1 MNDQVAAAKRWWAQA
16 LLIGGVIA
24 VVCLPL
30 GALGTKFG
38 LWAFTGGF
46 MLLAAGAVLATLA
59 SFLGVVA
66 YIVCLRKDLIS
77 ERAPVLIGVLLGV
90 SVLALLGMQYSKASS
105 VPPIHNISTDTVNPP
120 QFEKIVAIRT
130 AEKANPLEY
139 DADVLAPQQAIAY
152 PWVKSLE
159 LMAPVDEAVDRAEAV
174 MRGMGLE
181 IVAVNK
187 STGLVEATATTFWF
201 GFKDDVAV
209 RVTAGASGG
218 SVVDVRSVSRVGQSD
233 LGANAGRIGEIL
245 QGLGG

>member
-66 YIVCLRKDLIS
+66 YIVCLRKDLVS

-120 QFEKIVAIRT
+120 QFEKIV
-130 AEKANPLEY
+130 
-139 DADVLAPQQAIAY
+139 
-152 PWVKSLE
+152 
-159 LMAPVDEAVDRAEAV
+159 
-174 MRGMGLE
+174 
-181 IVAVNK
+181 
-187 STGLVEATATTFWF
+187 
-201 GFKDDVAV
+201 
-209 RVTAGASGG
+209 
-218 SVVDVRSVSRVGQSD
+218 
-233 LGANAGRIGEIL
+233 
-245 QGLGG
+245 

>member
-1 MNDQVAAAKRWWAQA
+1 
-16 LLIGGVIA
+16 
-24 VVCLPL
+24 
-30 GALGTKFG
+30 
-38 LWAFTGGF
+38 
-46 MLLAAGAVLATLA
+46 
-59 SFLGVVA
+59 
-66 YIVCLRKDLIS
+66 
-77 ERAPVLIGVLLGV
+77 GVLLGV

>member
-1 MNDQVAAAKRWWAQA
+1 M
-16 LLIGGVIA
+16 
-24 VVCLPL
+24 VCLPL

-46 MLLAAGAVLATLA
+46 MLLAAGAVLATLV

-66 YIVCLRKDLIS
+66 YIVCLRKDLVS

-105 VPPIHNISTDTVNPP
+105 VPPIIHNISTDTVNPP

-139 DADVLAPQQAIAY
+139 DADVLAPQQATAY

-159 LMAPVDEAVDRAEAV
+159 LMAPVDEAIDRAEAV

-209 RVTAGASGG
+209 RDRRCQWWLGSGCAACPELG
-218 SVVDVRSVSRVGQSD
+218 SQIWERTLIVLVRFYKV
-233 LGANAGRIGEIL
+233 
-245 QGLGG
+245 

>member
-1 MNDQVAAAKRWWAQA
+1 M
-16 LLIGGVIA
+16 
-24 VVCLPL
+24 VCLPL

-66 YIVCLRKDLIS
+66 YIVCLRKDLVS

-130 AEKANPLEY
+130 AEKLIRWNTTQT
-139 DADVLAPQQAIAY
+139 LAPQQATAY

-209 RVTAGASGG
+209 RAPQVP
-218 SVVDVRSVSRVGQSD
+218 VVAR
-233 LGANAGRIGEIL
+233 
-245 QGLGG
+245 